1 MCPAPNKIMT
11 LLIMKSFQEKLSDHN
26 FMRVHK
32 SYIISIDKIE
42 FIEKNRISIAQE
54 LIPISATYQSDFFDK
69 INASK

>member
-1 MCPAPNKIMT
+1 
-11 LLIMKSFQEKLSDHN
+11 
-26 FMRVHK
+26 MRVHK
-32 SYIISIDKIE
+32 SYIIPIDKIE